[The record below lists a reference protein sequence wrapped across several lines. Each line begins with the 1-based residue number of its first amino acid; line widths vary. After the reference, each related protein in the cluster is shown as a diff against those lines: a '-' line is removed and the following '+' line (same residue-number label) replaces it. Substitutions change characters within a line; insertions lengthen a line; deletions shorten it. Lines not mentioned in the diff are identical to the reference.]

1 MATREQVREMMKT
14 FAQFQHECPLI
25 NNVNDL
31 IDTLEKLG
39 TYERVLHRI
48 NENACNGYRNAFA
61 QQVDED
67 KTRKVTKKVQDI
79 ADMFGFKVRFNHDPR
94 GGAIRF
100 VLPSGASN
108 GWDHETWGI
117 YW

>member
-14 FAQFQHECPLI
+14 FAQFNHECPKFG
-25 NNVNDL
+25 NANEL
-31 IDTLEKLG
+31 IDILEKLG
-39 TYERVLHRI
+39 TYVRVLQRI
-48 NENACNGYRNAFA
+48 NENACNGYSNQFA
-61 QQVDED
+61 EQVDED

-79 ADMFGFKVRFNHDPR
+79 ADVLGFKVQFNGDPR

-108 GWDHETWGI
+108 GWDNETWGI